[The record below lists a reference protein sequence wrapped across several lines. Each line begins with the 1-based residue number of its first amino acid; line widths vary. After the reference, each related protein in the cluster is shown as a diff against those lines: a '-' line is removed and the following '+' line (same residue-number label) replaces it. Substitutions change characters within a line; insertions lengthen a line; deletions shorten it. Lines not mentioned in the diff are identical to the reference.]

1 MEAKKLE
8 YLSNV
13 INKEI
18 VDGKISGAAICVIHE
33 NKQVFR
39 KEYGLANIEKE
50 QPMKK
55 DTIYRMFSMT
65 KPVTAV
71 AAMILFER
79 GELNLLS
86 PVSDY
91 LEGFKNQKVWT
102 DKGLV
107 DLNRSATIQDLLN
120 MTSGV
125 VYPDG
130 SFEVGRQMGVLYDEA
145 ARLFEQDTPL
155 NTIEFCNR
163 IGQVPLAF
171 QPGDHWHYS
180 ASADVLGAVIE
191 VASGKRFSEFLRD
204 EIFTPLG
211 MVDTDF
217 YVPAEKLERFAQMY
231 DYMED
236 KKQLQPFVNYFL
248 GLYHYESNP
257 AFESAG
263 AGLVSTI
270 EDYAKFALMLANDG
284 IYNGVRIL
292 GKKSVD
298 YLGVPQLTNEQANTY
313 NWDSIS
319 GYSYGNLMRILVD
332 PGKAGSNGS
341 IGELGWDGWAGNY
354 FMVDRKENLVMLYM
368 IQRCGGTGPDLIRR
382 LRAII
387 YSAL

>member
-1 MEAKKLE
+1 MELENLE
-8 YLSNV
+8 YLSRV
-13 INKEI
+13 IKKEI
-18 VDGKISGAAICVIHE
+18 DAGKISGAAICVLHE

-39 KEYGLANIEKE
+39 KEYGLADIEKE
-50 QPMKK
+50 RPIKQ

-91 LEGFKNQKVWT
+91 LEGFKNQEVWT
-102 DKGLV
+102 DNGLV
-107 DLNRSATIQDLLN
+107 ELNRSVTIQDLLN

-130 SFEVGRQMGVLYDEA
+130 SFEVGRQMGALYDEA

-155 NTIEFCNR
+155 NTVDFCNHM
-163 IGQVPLAF
+163 GQVPLAF

-191 VASGKRFSEFLRD
+191 VASGKRFSEFLRE

-217 YVPAEKLERFAQMY
+217 YVPDEKMERFAQMY
-231 DYMED
+231 DYIED
-236 KKQLQPFVNYFL
+236 KKQLEPFRNYFL
-248 GLYHYESNP
+248 GLYHYESSP
-257 AFESAG
+257 AFESGG

-270 EDYAKFALMLANDG
+270 DDYARFALMLANNG
-284 IYNGVRIL
+284 VYNGVRIL

-298 YLGVPQLTNEQANTY
+298 YLGVPQLTKEQAATY

-332 PGKAGSNGS
+332 PVKAGSNGT
-341 IGELGWDGWAGNY
+341 IGEFGWDGWAGNY

-368 IQRCGGTGPDLIRR
+368 IQRCGGTNPNLMRR
-382 LRAII
+382 LRANI
-387 YSAL
+387 YGAI